1 MNKEVLNDIIE
12 KTRALILAPTCS
24 SETKEA
30 AQRWLDAVG
39 TAAESAETVKY
50 IDELEEDIMP
60 IDTLIGFARSQQGM
74 AYFGEADAADIASHA
89 EEIKAA
95 GAKYCDC
102 PACAIAAAI
111 LDRKQDMLK
120 E

>member
-50 IDELEEDIMP
+50 IDELEEDILS
-60 IDTLIGFARSQQGM
+60 LIH
-74 AYFGEADAADIASHA
+74 I
-89 EEIKAA
+89 
-95 GAKYCDC
+95 
-102 PACAIAAAI
+102 
-111 LDRKQDMLK
+111 
-120 E
+120 